1 MSPIDHCNT
10 KNERHSHLKVI
21 IILRFNLL
29 STNNVIPKSFSSFS
43 ALIDQ
48 IDKIKQLDKIVLNYI
63 CNLS

>member
-1 MSPIDHCNT
+1 MSPIDHYNT

-29 STNNVIPKSFSSFS
+29 FTNKCDFQMFFNFS

-48 IDKIKQLDKIVLNYI
+48 IDKIK
-63 CNLS
+63 